1 MSGMNRRSLCAG
13 LLLCAALLLPAGCAG
28 RGEGG
33 DWPAALMVDGVVYV
47 STGEEVSAE
56 VDPGVI
62 RVVSSYTG
70 TMPTWDGQANFDRDL
85 SCQYAVTSVGLL
97 VKFDHEWV
105 RFEPLEEGES

>member
-1 MSGMNRRSLCAG
+1 MSGMSRRSLCAG

-47 STGEEVSAE
+47 STGEAVPAE

-62 RVVSSYTG
+62 RTVGSYTD
-70 TMPTWDGQANFDRDL
+70 TMPIRDGQANFDRDL
-85 SCQYAVTSVGLL
+85 SCQYAMTSMGLL
-97 VKFDHEWV
+97 VMLDHEWV